1 MVSGLTI
8 QSKVILKMKNKY
20 SKRSGT
26 RRIPNFLVKREVW
39 VTKATADGL
48 DRYAKTGDIS
58 SQVNDSIL
66 LFNIVNNRNDLPKFR
81 RDITEGYGVAEDL
94 VGKLVLATLKR
105 GLLWYDLVMIGIDYG
120 LTQYEINSAIN
131 GLMSK
136 GMVKLETTNDGPL
149 FKFIKFGNVKTT
161 QRVTSHRGEIVKDE
175 RKNKK
180 VVIQKMIPKTVR

>member
-1 MVSGLTI
+1 MT
-8 QSKVILKMKNKY
+8 KNKY
-20 SKRSGT
+20 SNRNGSRK
-26 RRIPNFLVKREVW
+26 IPNFMVKREVW
-39 VTKATADGL
+39 VTKATADKM
-48 DRYAKTGDIS
+48 DTYAKA
-58 SQVNDSIL
+58 SQMSESVYLSTD
-66 LFNIVNNRNDLPKFR
+66 LFFRYNPGIRNVDYIP
-81 RDITEGYGVAEDL
+81 DQVGGESQSAEDL

-120 LTQYEINSAIN
+120 LTQDEINSSIN

-149 FKFIKFGNVKTT
+149 FKFIKFGNVLTT

>member
-1 MVSGLTI
+1 
-8 QSKVILKMKNKY
+8 MKNKY
-20 SKRSGT
+20 SNRSGS

-39 VTKATADGL
+39 VTKATADRL
-48 DRYAKTGDIS
+48 DRWGKASDIS
-58 SQVNDSIL
+58 SGLCSSLL
-66 LFNIVNNRNDLPKFR
+66 LFIKTNNILDHLDYDRSLNSEVSP
-81 RDITEGYGVAEDL
+81 VAEDL

-120 LTQYEINSAIN
+120 LTRDEINSSIN

-175 RKNKK
+175 RKSTKRA
-180 VVIQKMIPKTVR
+180 VVQKMIQKGVR